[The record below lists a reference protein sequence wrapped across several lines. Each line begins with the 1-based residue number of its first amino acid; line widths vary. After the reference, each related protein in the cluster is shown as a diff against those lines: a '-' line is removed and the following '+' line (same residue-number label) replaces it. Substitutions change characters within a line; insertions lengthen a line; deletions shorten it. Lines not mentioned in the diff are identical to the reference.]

1 MIHFQANTTQFAVYA
16 AYLVYSLAL
25 EKKYEIETKQ
35 SLPTAAICAYLFV
48 RLLLLL
54 LQYLHVVL
62 QLRRIYSKQE
72 QKKKKNR
79 EKKWARMDRET
90 TIKETDDEYF
100 FS

>member
-25 EKKYEIETKQ
+25 EKIIYEIETKQ

-54 LQYLHVVL
+54 LQYLHVVP

-79 EKKWARMDRET
+79 EKK
-90 TIKETDDEYF
+90 
-100 FS
+100 